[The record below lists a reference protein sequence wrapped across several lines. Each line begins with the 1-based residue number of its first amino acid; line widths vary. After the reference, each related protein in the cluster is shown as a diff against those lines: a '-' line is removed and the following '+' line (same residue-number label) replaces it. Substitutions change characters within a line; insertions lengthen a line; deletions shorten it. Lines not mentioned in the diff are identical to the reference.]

1 MMILKSAKY
10 VLSQTGLLFMAD
22 KARYHFHHWN
32 TKGKRKKFRQENPEV
47 KLPPDYLIYES
58 FKLDYQK
65 YYFGGRETA
74 RWVIENIRKHVAL
87 DNASILD
94 WGCGPARVV
103 RHMPGMLPASCRIFG
118 TDYNPV
124 TIQWNLEN
132 IRDVNFSLNLTEP
145 PLPYPDH
152 QFNAVYGI
160 SIFTH
165 LSEKLHYQWF
175 AELIRITRPG
185 GILLLTLQ
193 GNAFVSKLTRAEKEK
208 FEQGK
213 IVVRGHT
220 RVGHRT
226 WSAFHPVQFVKKL
239 AEGHEV
245 IDFEEGSK
253 SNGQPQQDVW
263 IIRV

>member
-1 MMILKSAKY
+1 MMILKRAKY
-10 VLSQTGLLFMAD
+10 FLSQTGLLFIAD
-22 KARYHFHHWN
+22 KARYYFHYWN
-32 TKGKRKKFRQENPEV
+32 TAGKRKKFRQENPEV

-74 RWVIENIRKHVAL
+74 RWIIETISKHIPV

-132 IRDVNFSLNLTEP
+132 IGDVNFSLNHTE
-145 PLPYPDH
+145 H
-152 QFNAVYGI
+152 
-160 SIFTH
+160 S
-165 LSEKLHYQWF
+165 QWF
-175 AELIRITRPG
+175 AELVRITRPG

-193 GNAFVSKLTRAEKEK
+193 GNAFAGKLAPAEKEK

-213 IVVRGHT
+213 LVVRGHT

-226 WSAFHPVQFVKKL
+226 WSAFQPVQFVRKL

-245 IDFEEGSK
+245 VDFEEGSLI
-253 SNGQPQQDVW
+253 NGQPQQDVW
-263 IIRV
+263 MIRV